1 MTKTLK
7 IGALALVVGV
17 FALATSLVRA
27 QITSQDTLGL
37 SGEVTNYTFFATSTT
52 DTTLATTT
60 SATSTDI
67 ATYVDANGKMDSGK
81 ADIRGAKKV
90 TFYFRR
96 AYGGGNTGQTRFEVE
111 VSPDGST
118 WYDFNKLKGNDVS
131 NTATSTY
138 TIVASTTT
146 VPVSMDL
153 TYDTYKFV
161 RCIVNETTDGTHSCS
176 VTIEK

>member
-81 ADIRGAKKV
+81 VDIRGAKKV
-90 TFYFRR
+90 TFYFSR
-96 AYGGGNTGQTRFEVE
+96 AYGGGNAGNSKFELE

-118 WYDFNKLKGNDVS
+118 WYDFNKLKLGDIS
-131 NTATSTY
+131 STATSTV
-138 TIVASTTT
+138 TISAATSTT
-146 VPVSMDL
+146 VASMDL

-161 RCIVNETTDGTHSCS
+161 RLIVNETTDGTHSAK
-176 VTIEK
+176 VTVEK